1 MNSHS
6 YIGIGSVI
14 VFAVLFILYK
24 KSIPHKIILLS
35 RLVHFKS
42 GAAAIS
48 PEKRVFQAAA
58 GIRSRGRR
66 SDCRFQRQAALIY
79 PHLRATFSSAEL
91 TAIRGRIPPNP
102 VINGDAIPSYA

>member
-24 KSIPHKIILLS
+24 KSIPHEIILLS

-48 PEKRVFQAAA
+48 PEKRGFQAGAGERVPPLSLPSSHRVWRTAGSWAGGPAA
-58 GIRSRGRR
+58 AEGIAPRCPSPGAASA
-66 SDCRFQRQAALIY
+66 SDPR
-79 PHLRATFSSAEL
+79 
-91 TAIRGRIPPNP
+91 
-102 VINGDAIPSYA
+102 

>member
-24 KSIPHKIILLS
+24 KSIPHEIILLS

-48 PEKRVFQAAA
+48 PEKRGFQAGA
-58 GIRSRGRR
+58 GVRSRGRR
-66 SDCRFQRQAALIY
+66 SACPF
-79 PHLRATFSSAEL
+79 
-91 TAIRGRIPPNP
+91 RGTLCIK
-102 VINGDAIPSYA
+102 

>member
-24 KSIPHKIILLS
+24 KSTPHELILLS

-48 PEKRVFQAAA
+48 PEKRGFQAHSARAPASAAA
-58 GIRSRGRR
+58 GVV
-66 SDCRFQRQAALIY
+66 ALFNSK
-79 PHLRATFSSAEL
+79 PL
-91 TAIRGRIPPNP
+91 
-102 VINGDAIPSYA
+102 

>member
-24 KSIPHKIILLS
+24 KSIPHEIILLS

-42 GAAAIS
+42 GAAVIS
-48 PEKRVFQAAA
+48 PEKRGFQAA
-58 GIRSRGRR
+58 G
-66 SDCRFQRQAALIY
+66 AL
-79 PHLRATFSSAEL
+79 AVFSSKAL
-91 TAIRGRIPPNP
+91 QT
-102 VINGDAIPSYA
+102 